1 MNKYLKALDFPNK
14 MFTCNDRL
22 DLDGVD
28 DKLDLEE
35 LRDVEEGREDDDRHD
50 VGEDDASPRDDAL
63 ALVVVLDG
71 TPDRAVPLQR
81 QRHRYV
87 DGTAEDE
94 VVHWVQAVSESVF
107 VKLKI
112 KKIRS

>member
-1 MNKYLKALDFPNK
+1 
-14 MFTCNDRL
+14 MFTCNGRL

-50 VGEDDASPRDDAL
+50 VGEDDTSPRVDAL

-71 TPDRAVPLQR
+71 TPDRTVPLQR
-81 QRHRYV
+81 QRHRDV
-87 DGTAEDE
+87 DGAAEDE
-94 VVHWVQAVSESVF
+94 VVHGVQTVSESVF
-107 VKLKI
+107 VKLNNSNNIFI
-112 KKIRS
+112 K